1 MTLGTSSCFK
11 RYFFKLQ
18 KEPKAQAE
26 ELAKKKSKLAKMKIW
41 ANLKIGFSIGLQV
54 STYLYKNSYF
64 EFSKKWFLLLSFLF
78 LYFQAI
84 LSLGIVWATFVFLKW
99 AVGFEEN
106 MAPNVPP
113 GGPLTTK
120 VSNPYRNK
128 EKRFYVYN

>member
-1 MTLGTSSCFK
+1 MTLGTNSCFK

-64 EFSKKWFLLLSFLF
+64 EFSKKMVSTSNYSVPL
-78 LYFQAI
+78 I
-84 LSLGIVWATFVFLKW
+84 LGHSKHWYCLGHLC
-99 AVGFEEN
+99 
-106 MAPNVPP
+106 VPKM
-113 GGPLTTK
+113 GC
-120 VSNPYRNK
+120 RI
-128 EKRFYVYN
+128 